1 MEICK
6 LENIS
11 KSFTVG
17 EKITPLINVHLQVM
31 AGDFIVIEG
40 SSGTGK
46 STLLYV
52 LGTLLK
58 ADSGKYLI
66 EGKDPYS
73 FTDNQLSELRAKKI
87 GFLFQETNL
96 IQALSVEQNIK
107 FVSKAQK
114 IPDKEVEALLAE
126 FGLGDRKDF
135 LPFQLSGGQRRR
147 AAAVRSL
154 IHKPILIL
162 ADEPSN
168 DLDEHWSKV
177 MMTQLKKQTERGA
190 AVIMVSHNDKSEYA
204 NRRYRLKE
212 GILQE
217 ITKPIAEQ

>member
-6 LENIS
+6 LEGVS
-11 KSFTVG
+11 KSFTMG
-17 EKITPLINVHLQVM
+17 EKITPLIDINLQVM
-31 AGDFIVIEG
+31 AGDFIAIEG

-73 FTDNQLSELRAKKI
+73 FTDSQVSELRAKKI

-96 IQALSVEQNIK
+96 IQALSIKQNIE
-107 FVSKAQK
+107 FISKEQK
-114 IPDKEVEALLAE
+114 VPDKEVEELLAE
-126 FGLGDRKDF
+126 FGLSDRKDF

-147 AAAVRSL
+147 AGAVRSL
-154 IHKPILIL
+154 IHKPMLIL
-162 ADEPSN
+162 ADEPNN
-168 DLDEHWSKV
+168 DLDDHWSNV
-177 MMTQLKKQTERGA
+177 MITQLKKQTERGA
-190 AVIMVSHNDKSEYA
+190 AVIMVSHNDISKYA
-204 NRRYRLKE
+204 DRRYRLKE
-212 GILQE
+212 GKLQE
-217 ITKPIAEQ
+217 ITKHNAEQ